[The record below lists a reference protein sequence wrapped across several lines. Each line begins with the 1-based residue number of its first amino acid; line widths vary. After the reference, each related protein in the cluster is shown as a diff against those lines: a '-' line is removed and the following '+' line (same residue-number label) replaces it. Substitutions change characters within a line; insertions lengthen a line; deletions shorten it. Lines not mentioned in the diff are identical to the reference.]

1 MNDDFEKNYIDVIK
15 GLRTLKS
22 IKTSDNFRKRFTTL
36 IIPNLP
42 TSNTFRPLY
51 FLPFRL
57 AFIIIILILVS
68 GTGLVMAADK
78 SHPGNLLYPVK
89 KAVEKLQLTITNNP
103 SGKTTLHMNNADKR
117 VDELEDSIKQSGNRE
132 VENITSDYES
142 QVKDAVRES
151 HKVDNNKEDV
161 KSMIDQKLEDQ
172 SHKLE
177 DIKKVAPT
185 ESHVSIEKAIETS
198 KTGQEEI
205 NQLQQKKPEE
215 KSDNPNTN
223 NLSTQNPLEN
233 PIHQD

>member
-1 MNDDFEKNYIDVIK
+1 MNDNFEKNYTDVIK

-42 TSNTFRPLY
+42 TFNTFKPLY

-68 GTGLVMAADK
+68 GTGLVVAADK

-89 KAVEKLQLTITNNP
+89 KAVEKVQLTITNNP
-103 SGKTTLHMNNADKR
+103 SGKTNLHMNNADKR

-177 DIKKVAPT
+177 DIKNVAPT

-205 NQLQQKKPEE
+205 NQLQPKKTEE

-223 NLSTQNPLEN
+223 NRPDQNPLEN
-233 PIHQD
+233 TIHKD